1 MSEKIKDFETYFED
15 QLGAMIWTLS
25 GLIETETPTSAKA
38 SIDELGNWMET
49 WANDLGAHVNVH
61 EQHAVGNIVECCF
74 NRDAPA
80 KPIIISTHMDT
91 VHPLGTV
98 DERPTHTEGD
108 NLFGPG
114 SYDMKA
120 GITIAQTVLQELI
133 KHNQL
138 PNRPITLL
146 LVSDEEIGSPH
157 SRSVTES
164 VAKDAALML
173 VMEPGPGPDLIV
185 TERKGVGI
193 FQMVAL
199 GRSSH
204 SGSAPEQGVNAIVEM
219 AHQIG
224 KITALTDMELG
235 TTVIPTMISGGVA
248 HNMIPDEC
256 NITINVRVRYQREA
270 DRISAALDQISH
282 ENHLPDSLLY
292 LTGSFIRP
300 PMEHNDLMCQ
310 TVEILKRVVP
320 MEIEEFSKGGG
331 SDGNFTAAMGIP
343 TLDGLGPTGGGAHS
357 EDEHVYLPSIPK
369 RAALL
374 AYILCNWPLDA

>member
-1 MSEKIKDFETYFED
+1 MSEKITNFQRHFED

-25 GLIETETPTSAKA
+25 GLIETETPTSEKA
-38 SIDELGNWMET
+38 AIDELGNWMAT
-49 WANDLGAHVNVH
+49 WADDLGARVTVH
-61 EQHAVGNIVECCF
+61 EQSAVGNIIECRF
-74 NRDAPA
+74 NPDAPG

-98 DERPTHTEGD
+98 DERPSYTEGD
-108 NLFGPG
+108 RLFGPG

-120 GITIAQTVLQELI
+120 GITVAQTVLQELVRLD
-133 KHNQL
+133 QM
-138 PNRPITLL
+138 PSRPIVLL

-157 SRSVTES
+157 SRAVTES
-164 VAKDAALML
+164 VARDAALML
-173 VMEPGPGPDLIV
+173 VMEPGPGEDMIV

-193 FQMVAL
+193 FKMVAL
-199 GRSSH
+199 GRASH
-204 SGSAPEQGVNAIVEM
+204 AGSAPEKGVNAIVEM

-224 KITALTDMELG
+224 NITALTNWELG
-235 TTVIPTMISGGVA
+235 TTVIPTMISGGTT

-256 NITINVRVRYQREA
+256 DITINVRVRYQREA
-270 DRISAALDQISH
+270 ERVSAALNAISQQ
-282 ENHLPDSLLY
+282 NHLLDSLLY
-292 LTGSFIRP
+292 LTGSFTRP

-310 TVEILKRVVP
+310 TVETLRRVVP
-320 MEIEEFSKGGG
+320 IEIEEVSKGGG

-374 AYILCNWPLDA
+374 AYILCSWPH